1 MGARLSNVIDKLDVS
16 QEQLRRWDF
25 FDLVDE
31 VDNDLLLH
39 AKDALSDDI
48 VHRDAGNFC
57 DATCLP

>member
-39 AKDALSDDI
+39 AKDALSDYI
-48 VHRDAGNFC
+48 VHRDAGDFC